1 MSGSPKYSTVTVAPA
16 YRQREERRRREQQA
30 ARRRR
35 EEQRAR
41 ERAEL
46 AAKRARE
53 AAARR
58 ERARAAAERRKNE
71 LAARRAAEQ
80 QAHATRLGRE
90 QAGADARRLDEVR
103 DLLGRVRASD
113 DGTLTGEL
121 RELEQWLLD
130 LRSRIGTTDRLD
142 GPIEELRGRVVLLS
156 RRGDGRERDTDPGAV
171 LAGFERRLAET
182 GPDAAEHDP
191 EGRRYC
197 AELLDRLRA
206 TAGPDGRTRFE
217 ALLGTVEHA
226 LTRHAATVA
235 QRVED
240 ELRRDR
246 EAREERRRAEEHA
259 AARAAA
265 EEAAEE
271 AERERLEAEH
281 ERRTAVLGEAA
292 DRLDVVH
299 RSARDAADEARELA
313 DTGLAGRIEE
323 ALRAAA
329 AHLEAG
335 AADEALTAVAA
346 LEELLPEAE
355 ARLDELQ
362 LAHTRRMDLGQ
373 ALQDA
378 MLGEGFAFLGGED
391 QGERLVLRFERPSGA
406 SYETTIATDTG
417 GTPVLVYHVDGEPDV
432 TLEPAPEGAV
442 CDRTED
448 LLERVH
454 EMVGEQDGFVPGEL
468 TWQGK
473 PPSRQAGR
481 LPGAEEWRWT
491 R

>member
-16 YRQREERRRREQQA
+16 YRRREEQRRREQRE

-46 AAKRARE
+46 AAGRARE

-58 ERARAAAERRKNE
+58 ERARTVAERTKTER
-71 LAARRAAEQ
+71 AARRATER
-80 QAHATRLGRE
+80 QAHATGLGRE
-90 QAGADARRLDEVR
+90 QAGADVRRLDEVR

-113 DGTLTGEL
+113 EGVPVGEL
-121 RELEQWLLD
+121 NTLEEQ
-130 LRSRIGTTDRLD
+130 LRALRGRVGGVEQLG

-156 RRGDGRERDTDPGAV
+156 RRGDDRERDTDPGAL
-171 LAGFERRLAET
+171 LAGCERRLAEL
-182 GPDAAEHDP
+182 GPGVAAQDP
-191 EGRRYC
+191 EGRQRC
-197 AELLDRLRA
+197 VELLDRLRGLS
-206 TAGPDGRTRFE
+206 GPDDRTRFE

-226 LTRHAATVA
+226 LTRHAATAA

-240 ELRRDR
+240 GLRRDR
-246 EAREERRRAEEHA
+246 EARE
-259 AARAAA
+259 ARAADEA
-265 EEAAEE
+265 RHEERAAAEE
-271 AERERLEAEH
+271 AERERLAAEE
-281 ERRTAVLGEAA
+281 ERRAAALGEAA
-292 DRLDVVH
+292 DRLDIVR

-313 DTGLAGRIEE
+313 DPELAGRIEE
-323 ALRAAA
+323 ALRTVTAP
-329 AHLEAG
+329 LGAG

-378 MLGEGFAFLGGED
+378 MFGEGFAFLGGED

-454 EMVGEQDGFVPGEL
+454 EVVGGQDGFLPGEL

-473 PPSRQAGR
+473 PPSRQTKR
-481 LPGAEEWRWT
+481 LPGTEEWRWT

>member
-16 YRQREERRRREQQA
+16 YRRREEQRRREQRE

-41 ERAEL
+41 ARAEL
-46 AAKRARE
+46 AARRARE

-58 ERARAAAERRKNE
+58 ERARAVAERAKAGRE
-71 LAARRAAEQ
+71 ARRATER
-80 QAHATRLGRE
+80 QAHATGLGRE

-113 DGTLTGEL
+113 DGALVGEL
-121 RELEQWLLD
+121 NMLEEQ
-130 LRSRIGTTDRLD
+130 LRGRVGGAEQLG

-156 RRGDGRERDTDPGAV
+156 RRGDDRERDTGPGTV
-171 LAGFERRLAET
+171 LAGCERRLAEL
-182 GPDAAEHDP
+182 GPDAATQDP
-191 EGRRYC
+191 EGRQRC
-197 AELLDRLRA
+197 VELLDRLRA
-206 TAGPDGRTRFE
+206 LSGPDDRTRFE

-226 LTRHAATVA
+226 LTRHAATAA

-240 ELRRDR
+240 GLRRDR
-246 EAREERRRAEEHA
+246 EVRE
-259 AARAAA
+259 ARAAD
-265 EEAAEE
+265 EARDDERAVAEE
-271 AERERLEAEH
+271 AERERLAAEE
-281 ERRTAVLGEAA
+281 ERRAAALGEAA
-292 DRLDVVH
+292 DRLDIVR
-299 RSARDAADEARELA
+299 RSAGDAADEARELA
-313 DTGLAGRIEE
+313 DPELAGRIEE
-323 ALRAAA
+323 ALRTVTAR
-329 AHLEAG
+329 LGAG

-378 MLGEGFAFLGGED
+378 MFGEGFAFLGGED
-391 QGERLVLRFERPSGA
+391 HGERLVLRFERPSGA

-448 LLERVH
+448 LLDRVH
-454 EMVGEQDGFVPGEL
+454 EVVGGQDGFVPGEL

-473 PPSRQAGR
+473 PPSREAKKV
-481 LPGAEEWRWT
+481 PGTEEWRWT